1 MSICC
6 HSSWILS
13 GIVDTRLAVIM
24 AAMAAIGYMLTYF
37 VDVVDILLVL
47 VEILSQYIRV
57 QLLSDIL
64 FILISISVGISVS
77 ISILASTIQI

>member
-1 MSICC
+1 MPICC

-37 VDVVDILLVL
+37 VDIVDILLVL
-47 VEILSQYIRV
+47 VEIFSQYIRM
-57 QLLSDIL
+57 QLLSNIL
-64 FILISISVGISVS
+64 FILMSIRVSIS